1 MRVVIFFLYV
11 CFLLL
16 KGDGCVFTATQ
27 HLHLC
32 RITNENIQRAPQ
44 LKSDDSSQPDMSTL
58 LPDLDDDMD
67 DILVRDDVEEEDP
80 SNFFVRKYRLLARFC
95 LANNQL
101 FTLSYLHKC
110 FNAPPDFLGH
120 LPNIY
125 ITQRV
130 LRL

>member
-1 MRVVIFFLYV
+1 MYI
-11 CFLLL
+11 CFLLI
-16 KGDGCVFTATQ
+16 KGDGCVFTTTQ
-27 HLHLC
+27 HFHLC
-32 RITNENIQRAPQ
+32 RITNENIKKAQQ
-44 LKSDDSSQPDMSTL
+44 LKSDDSNQADMVSL

-67 DILVRDDVEEEDP
+67 DIQVREDREEDDP

-95 LANNQL
+95 LANSQL
-101 FTLSYLHKC
+101 LTLSYLHKC